1 MVTKLV
7 CLENLSVNFQKAGG
21 VQAVK
26 VPDEV
31 EAGKMQ
37 AGEVEADETEGDEI
51 NMGDFLTAEL
61 FS

>member
-31 EAGKMQ
+31 EAGKM
-37 AGEVEADETEGDEI
+37 
-51 NMGDFLTAEL
+51 
-61 FS
+61 